1 MGMRSPWATFQPS
14 LRFALLFIA
23 NLLIFSQLFNW
34 LHDFFVDVYM
44 YPVALTSAELLNALG
59 VAVELDSSMLPRGFC
74 DFLLNGAIYR
84 IIHECTGIFALLV
97 LVALILAYPTSPL
110 AKIQGILIGLP
121 AFYLYSTI
129 RLVVIGLVADASPQ
143 WVELTHSYLMVLVN
157 LGFSLFIWIYW
168 LEEATNRA

>member
-23 NLLIFSQLFNW
+23 NLLILSQLFNW

-84 IIHECTGIFALLV
+84 IIHECTGIFALLPGGRISSDRPV
-97 LVALILAYPTSPL
+97 VSIPWEERS
-110 AKIQGILIGLP
+110 
-121 AFYLYSTI
+121 ST
-129 RLVVIGLVADASPQ
+129 AAASAATFTARE
-143 WVELTHSYLMVLVN
+143 VS
-157 LGFSLFIWIYW
+157 
-168 LEEATNRA
+168 EAQRDG